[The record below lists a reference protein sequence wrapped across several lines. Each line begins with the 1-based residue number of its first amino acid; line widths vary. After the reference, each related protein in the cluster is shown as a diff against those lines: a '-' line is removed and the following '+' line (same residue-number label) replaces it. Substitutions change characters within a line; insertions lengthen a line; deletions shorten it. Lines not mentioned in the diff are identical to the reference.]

1 MKGESRTTTDHEQIR
16 KWVESRGGHPACV
29 KGTGSHTDA
38 GLLRIDFPGY
48 SGEESLQAIS
58 WEEFFNKFE
67 ERKLAMLY
75 QEQTAG
81 GQTSRFVKFV
91 RREHKGE

>member
-1 MKGESRTTTDHEQIR
+1 MKGESKTTTSHEEIR

-29 KGTGSHTDA
+29 KGTGSQTDA

-48 SGEESLQAIS
+48 SGEESLEPIS
-58 WEEFFNKFE
+58 WEEFFSKFE
-67 ERKLAMLY
+67 ERKLAMVF
-75 QEQTAG
+75 QEHTAT
-81 GQTSRFVKFV
+81 GQTSRFVKLV